1 MIIQEERNKLHK
13 VVLLKLALWL
23 KENKILK
30 VHYTVVNSDNIRGR
44 NKLFV
49 CYTLSLKGKENS
61 FAAF

>member
-44 NKLFV
+44 NELFV
-49 CYTLSLKGKENS
+49 CYNLSLKGKENS